1 MKRSLWLVYK
11 GNYTR
16 FLTLSNTYWFSEAG
30 EMDSVRTE
38 THACLPRRNQEVWA
52 FLARAGREQRGSSPW
67 TPAIPAELS
76 VLPVSA
82 APLHDKQNPFHPTKP
97 LLSAKLSC
105 TEPQLFK

>member
-11 GNYTR
+11 GNYMR

-52 FLARAGREQRGSSPW
+52 FLARAGREQRGLLPYQQSS
-67 TPAIPAELS
+67 
-76 VLPVSA
+76 
-82 APLHDKQNPFHPTKP
+82 QFF
-97 LLSAKLSC
+97 LSAQPLYMTNKTHSTRQSPFCLQNCRVLNLSY
-105 TEPQLFK
+105 LSKRK